1 METLNQAS
9 FVIHR
14 GADRPG
20 LYVWSPFVT
29 KLEFR
34 FRLSGLSYTCGAGGA
49 PAGPKSK
56 VSVIMVAYTAERLK
70 ILDPMG

>member
-1 METLNQAS
+1 METPKQAS
-9 FVIHR
+9 LVIHR

-34 FRLSGLSYTCGAGGA
+34 FRLSGLSYTCGAAGA
-49 PAGPKSK
+49 PAGPKGK
-56 VSVIMVAYTAERLK
+56 VSSFIVAYTAKR
-70 ILDPMG
+70 